1 MRWRWYKW
9 LSRNRNNNECNYWSI
24 SPAAL
29 QKRERSMGHMLMSF
43 PTEDLYRFSF
53 LDISLTEIKGE
64 FQEILCECQCGDTKV
79 LWWSDG
85 TWPGRQNWGHQS
97 NVGWERNLDTKE
109 ER

>member
-1 MRWRWYKW
+1 MMRWRWYKW

-24 SPAAL
+24 SPPAL

-64 FQEILCECQCGDTKV
+64 FHEICVNVNVVIRRFCGG
-79 LWWSDG
+79 LM
-85 TWPGRQNWGHQS
+85 GHGL
-97 NVGWERNLDTKE
+97 VGKIGDIKAM
-109 ER
+109 